1 LNSGLTIGGNYP
13 IVATVPSASKTATI
27 VDTTALATSTSSI
40 RMALD
45 GTNHSTN
52 LFAFTAPAGEDHG
65 GSSGTYNDATTEM
78 YVFFF
83 ASTSDQRVRN
93 TYYSAAAGDAGG
105 KALAGGATA
114 TVLAGTN
121 TATDNDY
128 AGASLKLKFTEAA
141 IAEATGDAL

>member
-1 LNSGLTIGGNYP
+1 
-13 IVATVPSASKTATI
+13 
-27 VDTTALATSTSSI
+27 
-40 RMALD
+40 MQLD

-65 GSSGTYNDATTEM
+65 GSSGAYNDATTHM

-93 TYYSAAAGDAGG
+93 TYYSAAAGDGNG
-105 KALAGGATA
+105 KAYAGSTAIA
-114 TVLAGTN
+114 TVAAGTN

-128 AGASLKLKFTEAA
+128 AGASLKLKFTEAG
-141 IAEATGDAL
+141 ITEATGDAL